1 MNIKGKNM
9 LIKKYKN
16 DLISKFSIL
25 QYNTFVINNI
35 EYEEVIQ
42 IK

>member
-1 MNIKGKNM
+1 M

-25 QYNTFVINNI
+25 QYNTFAINYI

>member
-1 MNIKGKNM
+1 M
-9 LIKKYKN
+9 LIKKYKTVLTCN
-16 DLISKFSIL
+16 FSIL
-25 QYNTFVINNI
+25 QYNMFAINNI

>member
-1 MNIKGKNM
+1 M

-25 QYNTFVINNI
+25 QYNTFAINYI
-35 EYEEVIQ
+35 GYEEI
-42 IK
+42 I